1 MDINKK
7 QKLIDKNKKLN
18 ELKEISNLNN
28 DENKTPNKKKS
39 NY

>member
-18 ELKEISNLNN
+18 ELKEISNLDN
-28 DENKTPNKKKS
+28 DENKTPNK
-39 NY
+39 